1 NPCAEG
7 LTRDLDQLPLDNTR
21 SLHALCPGQP
31 PSIQTAIANEVF
43 PMEIPHE
50 RVDWYRCELAS
61 GRLRALLVHLSEGN
75 PADASARR
83 EFRMLNALGLMGP
96 GLVVVHGTALGAD
109 EFQLM
114 AEKDVGLVW
123 SPRSNDELYGGTTDI
138 ALAMRLG
145 VKVAIGPD
153 WSP

>member
-1 NPCAEG
+1 NHLTWNVLPRWRPTKQFQNRYEWQAIQDYDIALRIPENRLISNGFGCKANAYAEIKALAGGATSVTGTYFTRAGAENPCAEG

-75 PADASARR
+75 PADA
-83 EFRMLNALGLMGP
+83 
-96 GLVVVHGTALGAD
+96 
-109 EFQLM
+109 
-114 AEKDVGLVW
+114 
-123 SPRSNDELYGGTTDI
+123 
-138 ALAMRLG
+138 
-145 VKVAIGPD
+145 
-153 WSP
+153 